1 MKKMFL
7 LLILLLFPTFVFA
20 TSLFDEGVKRANEYY
35 NEFEADGRYLRYDP
49 VNGLNYRYV
58 NKAIPAI
65 NSSDK
70 FKTGGFLNKYEYEI
84 TASEGR
90 ISYLTPGIE
99 YWLMDDE
106 TNGNTSKLYRLDTV
120 LKEGGNISELKTG
133 TRVTEYV
140 KASTKVDG
148 SGSITI
154 PYAIP
159 DVYYVTFDSENVRK
173 CKFKDARTQY
183 IIPGEVA
190 SNRYEIS
197 KGYSKGVEGK
207 PNESGLYCLGSTG
220 ATITDAG
227 SKVSISNIKNN
238 VNCWL
243 KCRAHKFTVK
253 YNLNGGTDKSGNIK
267 EHQCTY
273 DQACNLPTTK
283 PEKGGFVFVGW
294 KKGGVGS
301 RLEPGV
307 SIMNDTD
314 EDNGVVTY
322 VAQWIPALKLIV
334 TANTSIVSDYDEELT
349 YNIVIKNTSELD
361 IALNLVDVGLIAELN
376 ASKIAKSP
384 NNDAEVAKILTSSG
398 YNVTIA
404 KNGTLTFDLKVKARA
419 LAGSKIIER
428 IKYTYEDYTD
438 YTTPLETQVETQ
450 VRLIE
455 KSDSGSAANI
465 VLVVDNSGSMS
476 GTPME
481 NAKGAVKNFL
491 DQVFG
496 TSSSAN
502 DSIISVVTFGSNA
515 RVVGSRATDKS
526 SADTLKKSVS
536 GVSADGGGTSYSS
549 GLAQAY
555 NVLYGSDGNGGMAS
569 TKPGNNN
576 VVVFLSDGM
585 DGSGTAR
592 KTWIDK
598 LVAKDTVMFSI
609 GYGYAVST
617 ASAQAALI
625 EVANGDASNF
635 YTATTSDVSD
645 VFIKIY
651 NRIRTTGD
659 SFRTTNGIYGK
670 TINLRID
677 NDHPCIVRVDGDEK
691 NKYTSK
697 NALVSST
704 GIASFNSSTN
714 RISVDVKKVGPANRV
729 EVEYFVNEE

>member
-197 KGYSKGVEGK
+197 KGYSIGVEGK
-207 PNESGLYCLGSTG
+207 PNESGLDCLGSTG
-220 ATITDAG
+220 ATITNAG

-273 DQACNLPTTK
+273 DQACNLTTTK
-283 PEKGGFVFVGW
+283 PTKNGFVFVGW
-294 KKGGVGS
+294 KKGNAGS
-301 RLEPGV
+301 RLKSGED
-307 SIMNDTD
+307 ITNATD

-322 VAQWIPALKLIV
+322 VAQWIPALNFLV
-334 TANTSIVSDYDEELT
+334 TANTSVASDYDEEIT
-349 YNIVIKNTSELD
+349 YHIAIKNTSELD

-404 KNGTLTFDLKVKARA
+404 KNGSLTFDLKVKARA
-419 LAGSKIIER
+419 LAGSKITER
-428 IKYTYEDYTD
+428 IKYTYEEYTD

-465 VLVVDNSGSMS
+465 VLVVDNSGSMY
-476 GTPME
+476 GNQIKMARE
-481 NAKGAVKNFL
+481 AVKNFL

-515 RVVGSRATDKS
+515 QVVGSRATDKAS
-526 SADTLKKSVS
+526 SDTLKNRVS
-536 GVSADGGGTSYSS
+536 SIDADGGGTSYSS
-549 GLAQAY
+549 GLQKAY
-555 NVLYGSDGNGGMAS
+555 NLLYGNGGMAS

-585 DGSGTAR
+585 DGSGSAAR
-592 KTWIDK
+592 KKWVDDF
-598 LVAKDTVMFSI
+598 VAKDTVMFSI
-609 GYGYAVST
+609 GYTVSSGS
-617 ASAQAALI
+617 SAHKALI
-625 EVANGDASNF
+625 EVANGDTSNV
-635 YTATTSDVSD
+635 YLATTSDVSD

-659 SFRTTNGIYGK
+659 SFRTTNGVYGK

-677 NDHPCIVRVDGDEK
+677 NDHPCIVRVDGNEK